1 MGGREN
7 EVGKLVILI
16 KIFSVV
22 EGASVKIYFGQY
34 WLNCNWDNL
43 DTVEAA
49 GIFVHNFRKCKSVV
63 KGSGVI

>member
-1 MGGREN
+1 LGVLGGREN

-34 WLNCNWDNL
+34 
-43 DTVEAA
+43 
-49 GIFVHNFRKCKSVV
+49 
-63 KGSGVI
+63 